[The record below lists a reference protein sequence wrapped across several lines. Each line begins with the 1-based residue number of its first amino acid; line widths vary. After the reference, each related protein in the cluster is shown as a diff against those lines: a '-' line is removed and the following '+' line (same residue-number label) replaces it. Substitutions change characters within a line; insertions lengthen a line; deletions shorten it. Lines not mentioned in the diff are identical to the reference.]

1 MFLGSLRSSP
11 SWSVPFLALF
21 GAVVAIDPYDRIGT
35 GLVSDS
41 LKQAVA
47 GGLNPVLWKLSQF
60 ASAPRDHILIGD
72 SRIGNVSERML
83 DSLTGGQAANLG
95 LGGASLDEVIGVFWM
110 ADSLTR
116 CASVDISIG
125 FSQFNDYNHGDRSR
139 LFVALQEQPA
149 LYLVSRTVMRSS
161 WMIARQLFR
170 SLAATQAIEVN
181 REQFWASQQDYYG
194 DAVFLLYKH
203 PDHEL
208 EELRRIGTHCRER
221 GIALRFVVFPTYAS
235 LRERIEHSTAEY
247 QRRLP
252 DSRASLPRLPL

>member
-83 DSLTGGQAANLG
+83 DSLTGARQRTWDWAVQALMRSLG
-95 LGGASLDEVIGVFWM
+95 CSG
-110 ADSLTR
+110 SLTVSR
-116 CASVDISIG
+116 DCASVDISIG

-161 WMIARQLFR
+161 WMIARRLFR
-170 SLAATQAIEVN
+170 SVAATQAIEVK
-181 REQFWASQQDYYG
+181 RESSGPVSGTIMAMRCSFRTSTRITSLRSFGVLARIAEQG
-194 DAVFLLYKH
+194 VAV
-203 PDHEL
+203 E
-208 EELRRIGTHCRER
+208 
-221 GIALRFVVFPTYAS
+221 FVVFPTHAS
-235 LRERIEHSTAEY
+235 LRERISACSTEY
-247 QRRLP
+247 ERRLP
-252 DSRASLPRLPL
+252 DSRASLPRSPR